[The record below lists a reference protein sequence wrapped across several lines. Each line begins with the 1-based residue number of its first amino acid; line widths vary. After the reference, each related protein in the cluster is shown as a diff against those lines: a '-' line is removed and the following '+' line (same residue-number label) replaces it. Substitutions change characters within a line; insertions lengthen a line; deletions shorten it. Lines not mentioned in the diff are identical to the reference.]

1 MGKPLVTVVTVVMA
15 KTVAAEREVA
25 ARVRV
30 AVAKVVAVTVA
41 GEGGKVEGGLVRP
54 PQACHETYLQC

>member
-1 MGKPLVTVVTVVMA
+1 LLLGKPLVTVVTVVMA

-41 GEGGKVEGGLVRP
+41 GERVKVEGGLVR
-54 PQACHETYLQC
+54 